1 MRSITHH
8 ACLTGVFR
16 DHALRKSRKVI
27 ETALRSAAQQMSIAT
42 YNGEKIAVLET
53 ANVSKQAIL
62 EI

>member
-1 MRSITHH
+1 
-8 ACLTGVFR
+8 
-16 DHALRKSRKVI
+16 VI